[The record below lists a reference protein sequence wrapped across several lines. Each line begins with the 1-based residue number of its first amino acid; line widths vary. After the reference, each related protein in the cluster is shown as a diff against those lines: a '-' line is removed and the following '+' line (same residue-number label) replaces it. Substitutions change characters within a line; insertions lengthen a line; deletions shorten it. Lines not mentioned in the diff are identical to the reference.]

1 MKFVKYIFSTAI
13 ILVLIQGLL
22 WAGDRATEKRSVKDF
37 DSVHLTGS
45 GELTIVQ
52 GNNESLVIEAD
63 KKVLPYLKT
72 VVKNGSLHL
81 GFEKKFWYKPFKH
94 HGPIIYRLELKNID
108 ELHVSGSGD
117 VVSKAIESDDLEL
130 HISGSGTIKINDLS
144 TGDLEV
150 HISGSGECYLRGTA
164 QEQSVYISGSGD
176 YEAGKLESQDVSV
189 TISGSGDATVWAEE
203 NLDIRVSGSGDVG
216 YYGRPRISQRTSGS
230 GDVHS
235 HGDRHH

>member
-1 MKFVKYIFSTAI
+1 MKSIFSTAI

-22 WAGDRATEKRSVKDF
+22 WAGDRVTEKRAVSDF

-45 GELTIVQ
+45 GKLTIVQ

-72 VVKNGSLHL
+72 EVKNGSLRL

-108 ELHVSGSGD
+108 DLYVSGSGD
-117 VVSKAIESDDLEL
+117 VVSKAIKSDDLEL
-130 HISGSGTIKINDLS
+130 HISGSGTIEINNLK
-144 TGDLEV
+144 TNELEV
-150 HISGSGECYLRGTA
+150 HISGSGGCYLRGSA
-164 QEQSVYISGSGD
+164 PEQSVHISGSGD
-176 YEAGKLESQDVSV
+176 YEAGKLESQDVTV
-189 TISGSGDATVWAEE
+189 TVSGSGDAIVWAEE

-235 HGDRHH
+235 HGDRHQ